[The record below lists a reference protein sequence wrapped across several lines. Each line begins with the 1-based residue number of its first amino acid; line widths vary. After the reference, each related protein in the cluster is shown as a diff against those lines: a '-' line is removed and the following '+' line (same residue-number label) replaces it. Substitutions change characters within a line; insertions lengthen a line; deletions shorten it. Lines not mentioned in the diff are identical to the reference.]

1 MLLRSFTLLTLAFL
15 LSLTST
21 AQDQK
26 LKAYLDTKQ
35 FYAPEIG
42 NYIEIYFQFAASS
55 VKYKGVEG
63 GLQGDLAIQLDV
75 TDGIKTVTSDAYRLQ
90 SPLMKDSI
98 VEDFF
103 DLKRFAL
110 TPGKYILNIELS
122 DINTEN
128 SPLKASVPV
137 QIDDLSNAISISD
150 IEVAEFAF
158 KGDENS
164 VFFKSGINIIPRLST
179 FYPTELSVIPVYLEI
194 YNTNQL
200 EDTVCGLKQSLVNME
215 TGAEVPEFTV
225 FSRHTT
231 SSVLPIL
238 RKVDINTLP
247 TGKYALNYTLLSR
260 SLSELSTQQY
270 VFERSNDLD
279 IPWTVENMVIDPA
292 FQASITDDS
301 VAYYLESLIP
311 IAKPAEI
318 KNIISVLKLKDRE
331 QERRHIQAFW
341 LKTAPNSAYD
351 SWLKYKEQVQLVE
364 RLYSNNFQEGFETDR
379 GRVYLQYGAPT
390 NIVQRETSPTE
401 YPYEIWQYNKIGKF
415 SNKRFVF
422 YNPDLVN
429 NAYRLLHSDMI
440 GELKNPSWPQTLSKR
455 NTNNGNIDNPNQ
467 FLQQNWGGNSND
479 FFRQY

>member
-1 MLLRSFTLLTLAFL
+1 M
-15 LSLTST
+15 
-21 AQDQK
+21 AQEQK

-55 VKYKGVEG
+55 GNYKGIEG
-63 GLQGDLAIQLDV
+63 GLQGDLAVKLDV
-75 TDGIKTVTSDAYRLQ
+75 TDGTKTVASDAYRLQ

-98 VEDFF
+98 VEDFY

-110 TPGKYILNIELS
+110 APGKYILNIELS
-122 DINTEN
+122 DINSEN
-128 SPLKASVPV
+128 TALKASVPV
-137 QIDDLSNAISISD
+137 LIEDLSKAISISD

-179 FYPTELSVIPVYLEI
+179 FYPTELSIIPVYLEI

-200 EDTVCGLKQSLVNME
+200 EDTVCGLKQSLINME
-215 TGAEVPEFTV
+215 TGAEVSEFTI
-225 FSRHTT
+225 FSRHST
-231 SSVLPIL
+231 SIVLPIL
-238 RKVDINTLP
+238 RKVDINLLP

-260 SLSELSTQQY
+260 SLTELSTQQY

-279 IPWTVENMVIDPA
+279 IPWSVENMAIDPA
-292 FQASITDDS
+292 FQSSITNDS
-301 VAYYLESLIP
+301 ITYYLESLIP

-318 KNIISVLKLKDRE
+318 KNIISVLKLKDLE

-341 LKTAPNSAYD
+341 LKTAPTNAYD

-390 NIVQRETSPTE
+390 TIVERETSPTE

-429 NAYRLLHSDMI
+429 NTYRLLHSDMI

-479 FFRQY
+479 YFRQY

>member
-1 MLLRSFTLLTLAFL
+1 MLLRSLIFLTLAFL
-15 LSLTST
+15 LTLNSS

-55 VKYKGVEG
+55 VKYKGVDG
-63 GLQGDLAIQLDV
+63 GLQGDLAIKLNV
-75 TDGIKTVTSDAYRLQ
+75 TDGTKTVASDAYRLQ

-110 TPGKYILNIELS
+110 SPGKYILSIELS
-122 DINTEN
+122 DLNTEN
-128 SPLKASVPV
+128 TPLKASVPV
-137 QIDDLSNAISISD
+137 LIDDLSTSISISD

-194 YNTNQL
+194 YNTNLL
-200 EDTVCGLKQSLVNME
+200 EDSVCGLKQSLVNME
-215 TGAEVPEFTV
+215 TGAEVTEFTV
-225 FSRHTT
+225 FSRHAT
-231 SSVLPIL
+231 STVLPIL

-301 VAYYLESLIP
+301 VAFYLESLIP

-318 KNIISVLKLKDRE
+318 KNIISVLKLKDLD

-351 SWLKYKEQVQLVE
+351 EWLKYKEQVQLVE

-390 NIVQRETSPTE
+390 NIIERETSPTE

-415 SNKRFVF
+415 SNKRFIF

-429 NAYRLLHSDMI
+429 NTYRLLHSDML

-455 NTNNGNIDNPNQ
+455 NTSNGDIDNPNQ

>member
-1 MLLRSFTLLTLAFL
+1 MRLRSFTLFALAFFL
-15 LSLTST
+15 NLTAM
-21 AQDQK
+21 AQEQK
-26 LKAYLDTKQ
+26 LKAYMDTKQ

-63 GLQGDLAIQLDV
+63 GLQGDLAIKLDV
-75 TDGIKTVTSDAYRLQ
+75 TDGTKTVASDAYRLQ

-110 TPGKYILNIELS
+110 APGKYILNIELS
-122 DINTEN
+122 DINTDN
-128 SPLKASVPV
+128 PALKASVPV
-137 QIDDLSNAISISD
+137 LIEDLSTAISISD

-179 FYPTELSVIPVYLEI
+179 FYPTELSIIPVYLEI

-200 EDTVCGLKQSLVNME
+200 EDTVCGLKQSLIDME
-215 TGAEVPEFTV
+215 TGAEVSEFTV
-225 FSRHTT
+225 FSRHST
-231 SSVLPIL
+231 SNVLPIL
-238 RKVDINTLP
+238 RKVDINLLP

-260 SLSELSTQQY
+260 SLTELSTQQY
-270 VFERSNDLD
+270 IFERSNDLD
-279 IPWTVENMVIDPA
+279 IPWSVENMVIDPA
-292 FQASITDDS
+292 FQSSITNDS
-301 VAYYLESLIP
+301 VTYYLESLIP

-318 KNIISVLKLKDRE
+318 KNIISVLKLKDLE

-341 LKTAPNSAYD
+341 LKTAPNNAYD
-351 SWLKYKEQVQLVE
+351 SWLKYKEQIQLVE

-390 NIVQRETSPTE
+390 TIVERETSPTE

-429 NAYRLLHSDMI
+429 NAYRLLHSDML

-455 NTNNGNIDNPNQ
+455 NTNNGNIDNPNE

>member
-1 MLLRSFTLLTLAFL
+1 MLLRSFALLTLAFL
-15 LSLTST
+15 LTLTST

-63 GLQGDLAIQLDV
+63 GLQGDMAIKLDV
-75 TDGIKTVTSDAYRLQ
+75 TDGTKTVASDAYRLQ

-110 TPGKYILNIELS
+110 NPGKYILNIELS
-122 DINTEN
+122 DLNTEN
-128 SPLKASVPV
+128 TPLKASVPI

-150 IEVAEFAF
+150 IEVAEFAY

-179 FYPTELSVIPVYLEI
+179 FYPTELSIIPVYIEI
-194 YNTNQL
+194 YNTSQL
-200 EDTVCGLKQSLVNME
+200 EDTVCGLKQSLIDME
-215 TGAEVPEFTV
+215 TGAELSEFTL

-301 VAYYLESLIP
+301 VTFYLESLIP

-341 LKTAPNSAYD
+341 LKTAPNDTYD
-351 SWLKYKEQVQLVE
+351 AWLKYKEQVQLVE

-390 NIVQRETSPTE
+390 NIVERETSPTE
-401 YPYEIWQYNKIGKF
+401 YPYEIWQYNKIGNF
-415 SNKRFVF
+415 
-422 YNPDLVN
+422 LVN
-429 NAYRLLHSDMI
+429 NAYRLLHSDML

-455 NTNNGNIDNPNQ
+455 NTINGNIDNPNE

-479 FFRQY
+479 YFRQY

>member
-1 MLLRSFTLLTLAFL
+1 MLLRSLALLTLAFL
-15 LSLTST
+15 LTLTT
-21 AQDQK
+21 KAQDQK

-63 GLQGDLAIQLDV
+63 GLQGDLAIKLDV
-75 TDGIKTVTSDAYRLQ
+75 TDGTKTVASDAYRLQ

-110 TPGKYILNIELS
+110 SPGKYVLNIELS
-122 DINTEN
+122 DLNTEN
-128 SPLKASVPV
+128 TPLKASVPV

-150 IEVAEFAF
+150 IEVAEFAY

-194 YNTNQL
+194 YNTNLL
-200 EDTVCGLKQSLVNME
+200 EDTVCALKQ
-215 TGAEVPEFTV
+215 
-225 FSRHTT
+225 RHTT

-238 RKVDINTLP
+238 RKVDINALP

-279 IPWTVENMVIDPA
+279 IPWTIENMVIDPA
-292 FQASITDDS
+292 FQASISDDS
-301 VAYYLESLIP
+301 VMFYLESLIP

-331 QERRHIQAFW
+331 LERRHIQAFW
-341 LKTAPNSAYD
+341 LKTAPNNAYD
-351 SWLKYKEQVQLVE
+351 AWLKYKEQVQLVE

-390 NIVQRETSPTE
+390 NIIQRETSPSE

-429 NAYRLLHSDMI
+429 NAYRLLHSDML
-440 GELKNPSWPQTLSKR
+440 GELKNPAWPQILSKR
-455 NTNNGNIDNPNQ
+455 NTNNGDIDNPNQ